1 MGGQSS
7 STQTQQSS
15 TAPWEAAQPMLRGIL
30 GQLNN
35 GLNNAGL
42 TAAETG
48 ALNQISQN
56 AAQGHPFAGQISSY
70 ADSLLNGGGANAQ
83 AGNVRDTLGTFQNQL
98 TPYASGSMIGNNPEL
113 AAQLAQIQADVGNSV
128 NGQFAAAG
136 RDFSGANQ
144 MAYGRGV
151 AAGQAPV
158 IAAQYN
164 QDVANQI
171 NAANALYN
179 AGNTTAGT
187 LSGMQ
192 QNYLGNQ
199 GQGAA
204 AAQSALDA
212 QNYGANATLA
222 AEAQR
227 RGIPVQTLGLLAQIG
242 VPIAGLGSQ
251 TNGTMTGTQQ
261 MSSAQ
266 QFATLA
272 GGIGNLLGTGAGTGA
287 NGALSGGSGLL
298 GLFTRS
304 DRRLKEDLEPVGT
317 LFDGTPV
324 YGYRYKGAPAYH
336 IGLMAQ
342 DVERTTPGAVIEI
355 NGYKA
360 VDYRAATEA
369 SRRAHQ
375 AGTTR
380 SS

>member
-1 MGGQSS
+1 MEGPKLMGGQSS
-7 STQTQQSS
+7 STQTQQSQ
-15 TAPWEAAQPMLRGIL
+15 TAPWEAAQPMLRSIL
-30 GQLNN
+30 GQLGT
-35 GLNNAGL
+35 GLNNTGL
-42 TAAETG
+42 SSAETG
-48 ALNQISQN
+48 ALNTLQSN
-56 AAQGHPFAGQISSY
+56 AAQGNPFAGAIGNY
-70 ADSLLNGGGANAQ
+70 ANELLNGGGATNQ
-83 AGNVRDTLGTFQNQL
+83 AGAINQNYL
-98 TPYASGSMIGNNPEL
+98 DYRNAMTPYATGSMVGNNPAL
-113 AAQLAQIQADVGNSV
+113 AAQLAQIQTDVGNSV

-144 MAYGRGV
+144 QAYGRGV

-164 QDVANQI
+164 QDVSNQM

-187 LSGMQ
+187 LSGLQ
-192 QNYLGNQ
+192 QNYLANQ

-227 RGIPVQTLGLLAQIG
+227 RGIPVQALGLLAQIG
-242 VPIAGLGSQ
+242 VPIAGLGQQSS
-251 TNGTMTGTQQ
+251 GTTQSTQQ
-261 MSSAQ
+261 MAGAQ
-266 QFATLA
+266 QFGAIA
-272 GGIGNLLGTGAGTGA
+272 NGIG
-287 NGALSGGSGLL
+287 GLL
-298 GLFTRS
+298 RYMPS
-304 DRRLKEDLEPVGT
+304 DKQLKEDIKQVGA

-342 DVERTTPGAVIEI
+342 DVEKITPGAVIEI

-369 SRRAHQ
+369 SRRIHE
-375 AGTTR
+375 AG
-380 SS
+380 

>member
-7 STQTQQSS
+7 STQTQQSQ
-15 TAPWEAAQPMLRGIL
+15 TAPWEAAQPMLQSIL
-30 GQLNN
+30 GQLGT
-35 GLNNAGL
+35 GLSNTGL
-42 TAAETG
+42 TGAETG
-48 ALNQISQN
+48 ALNTLQGN
-56 AAQGHPFAGQISSY
+56 AARGNPYAGQVGDY
-70 ADSLLNGGGANAQ
+70 TQSLFNGGGANAE
-83 AGNVRDTLGTFQNQL
+83 AGNVRGNLDTLRGQL
-98 TPYASGSMIGNNPEL
+98 TPYANGGMVGNNPAL
-113 AAQLAQIQADVGNSV
+113 AAQLAQIQTDVGSAV

-151 AAGQAPV
+151 AAAEAPV

-192 QNYLGNQ
+192 QNYLANQ
-199 GQGAA
+199 GQGVS

-227 RGIPVQTLGLLAQIG
+227 RGIPVQALGLLAQIG
-242 VPIAGLGSQ
+242 VPIAHLGTQS
-251 TNGTMTGTQQ
+251 TANTTGTQEL
-261 MSSAQ
+261 SGAD
-266 QFATLA
+266 QFSKIA
-272 GGIGNLLGTGAGTGA
+272 GGISNIAGSLNPLKTFLG
-287 NGALSGGSGLL
+287 
-298 GLFTRS
+298 S
-304 DRRLKEDLEPVGT
+304 DRRLKDDISQVGT

-342 DVERTTPGAVIEI
+342 DVERTNPSAVIEI

-360 VDYRAATEA
+360 VDYRAATEV
-369 SRRAHQ
+369 SRKMGEVA
-375 AGTTR
+375 
-380 SS
+380 

>member
-7 STQTQQSS
+7 STQTQQSQ
-15 TAPWEAAQPMLRGIL
+15 TAPWQAAQPMLQGIL
-30 GQLNN
+30 GQLGT
-35 GLNNAGL
+35 GLNNTGL
-42 TAAETG
+42 TGAETG
-48 ALNQISQN
+48 ALNTLQSN
-56 AAQGHPFAGQISSY
+56 AAQGNPYAGQIGGY
-70 ADSLLNGGGANAQ
+70 AQSLLSGGGANAQ
-83 AGNVRDTLGTFQNQL
+83 AGNVQGNLGTFRSQL
-98 TPYASGSMIGNNPEL
+98 TPYASGSMIGNNPAL
-113 AAQLAQIQADVGNSV
+113 AAQLAQIRTDVGNSV
-128 NGQFAAAG
+128 NSQFAAAG
-136 RDFSGANQ
+136 RDLSGANQ

-151 AAGQAPV
+151 AAGEAPV
-158 IAAQYN
+158 IASQYN

-192 QNYLGNQ
+192 QNYLANQ
-199 GQGAA
+199 GQGVT

-222 AEAQR
+222 EEAQR
-227 RGIPVQTLGLLAQIG
+227 RGIPVQALGLLAQIG

-251 TNGTMTGTQQ
+251 SNATSTGTQQ
-261 MSSAQ
+261 MSGAQ

-272 GGIGNLLGTGAGTGA
+272 GGISNLLGAGATSGA
-287 NGALSGGSGLL
+287 NGLSGGSGLL
-298 GLFTRS
+298 GLYSRS
-304 DRRLKEDLEPVGT
+304 DRRLKKDIQQVGA

-324 YGYRYKGAPAYH
+324 YGFRYKGAPAYH

-342 DVERTTPGAVIEI
+342 DVEKTTPEAVIEI

-369 SRRAHQ
+369 SRKIHEAV
-375 AGTTR
+375 
-380 SS
+380 